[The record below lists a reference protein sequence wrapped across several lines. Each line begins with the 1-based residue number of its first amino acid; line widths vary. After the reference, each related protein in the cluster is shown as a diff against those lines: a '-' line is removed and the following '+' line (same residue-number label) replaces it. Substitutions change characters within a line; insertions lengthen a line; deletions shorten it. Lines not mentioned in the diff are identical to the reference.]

1 MQKIWKNRLTLGLVS
16 RAQLQPDHV
25 QEDFLILLIT
35 VVYSTPANIINNQY
49 SCRFV
54 YNQSVSD
61 LNILKQEMSAT
72 RATWREWL
80 AASDSCKPVIPGK
93 SYAEVLKT
101 DLQLQCMNSCAKNGV
116 ATQQGRPLGKLA
128 GLGYLAPT
136 KKSGISSDSPAQKIN
151 IARVNTKVALDQLQ
165 TPVAVFNRFSPLYGA
180 EIFNETSV
188 HDTLNDIDCEFSDLE
203 GDLDILEL
211 NSENTVNS
219 TKYDD
224 FDKLLLKK
232 RVDKNLIS
240 RIGCVWN
247 LWLVNSKWTT
257 HFGSSHC
264 HP

>member
-1 MQKIWKNRLTLGLVS
+1 MQKIWKNRLTLGLVN

-128 GLGYLAPT
+128 G
-136 KKSGISSDSPAQKIN
+136 
-151 IARVNTKVALDQLQ
+151 
-165 TPVAVFNRFSPLYGA
+165 
-180 EIFNETSV
+180 
-188 HDTLNDIDCEFSDLE
+188 
-203 GDLDILEL
+203 
-211 NSENTVNS
+211 
-219 TKYDD
+219 
-224 FDKLLLKK
+224 
-232 RVDKNLIS
+232 
-240 RIGCVWN
+240 
-247 LWLVNSKWTT
+247 
-257 HFGSSHC
+257 
-264 HP
+264 